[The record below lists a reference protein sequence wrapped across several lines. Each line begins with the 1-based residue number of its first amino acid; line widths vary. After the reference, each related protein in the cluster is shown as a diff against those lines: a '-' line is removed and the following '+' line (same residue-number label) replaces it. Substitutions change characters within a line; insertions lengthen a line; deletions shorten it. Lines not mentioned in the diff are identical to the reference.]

1 MYNNN
6 DLRGVDMNKHK
17 KGSIFGIIGL
27 VVIFAVVSFLF
38 FSMISDQIFFKHVKS
53 DIKIEKLNVTL
64 NDAAKKQINNYTSQQ
79 VSNKRMM
86 HGEMHLQLKL
96 KVQWIAVLLSIMKS
110 KNINFR
116 FIKVSRD

>member
-64 NDAAKKQINNYTSQQ
+64 NDAAKYQI
-79 VSNKRMM
+79 KRMM

-110 KNINFR
+110 KNINF
-116 FIKVSRD
+116 

>member
-38 FSMISDQIFFKHVKS
+38 FSMISDQIFS
-53 DIKIEKLNVTL
+53 NMLNPT
-64 NDAAKKQINNYTSQQ
+64 
-79 VSNKRMM
+79 
-86 HGEMHLQLKL
+86 
-96 KVQWIAVLLSIMKS
+96 
-110 KNINFR
+110 
-116 FIKVSRD
+116 

>member
-38 FSMISDQIFFKHVKS
+38 FSMISDQIFSNMLNPTLRLKS
-53 DIKIEKLNVTL
+53 
-64 NDAAKKQINNYTSQQ
+64 
-79 VSNKRMM
+79 
-86 HGEMHLQLKL
+86 
-96 KVQWIAVLLSIMKS
+96 
-110 KNINFR
+110 
-116 FIKVSRD
+116 

>member
-96 KVQWIAVLLSIMKS
+96 KVRWIAVLLSIMKS
-110 KNINFR
+110 KNINF
-116 FIKVSRD
+116 

>member
-1 MYNNN
+1 
-6 DLRGVDMNKHK
+6 
-17 KGSIFGIIGL
+17 
-27 VVIFAVVSFLF
+27 
-38 FSMISDQIFFKHVKS
+38 MISDQIFFKHVKS

-79 VSNKRMM
+79 VSNKKNDAWRDASATEIKSAMDS
-86 HGEMHLQLKL
+86 GT
-96 KVQWIAVLLSIMKS
+96 LSIMKS